1 MATEKTFDCV
11 GTSNLFGNVKMR
23 YANGLAARVKVLKY
37 HGHTEIELH
46 QLPHPMTKED
56 AKKWYDEMK
65 AQAAAEAEPEDMA
78 EEPEMA
84 EEAAQPEM
92 AEEPEELTNAA

>member
-1 MATEKTFDCV
+1 MANEKTFDCV
-11 GTSNLFGNVKMR
+11 GTSNLHGNVKMR

-65 AQAAAEAEPEDMA
+65 AQQ
-78 EEPEMA
+78 
-84 EEAAQPEM
+84 AQV
-92 AEEPEELTNAA
+92 AEEPEEAEEGHELADALNNMFAA